1 MHVLYEEDGSYK
13 AATILADQNTSFM
26 VEAPHGKRS
35 KIKAAHVLLQFKA
48 PAPAELI
55 REAETLAATL
65 DTDFL
70 WQCSTKEEFDFQQLA
85 EEYFGHAPS
94 AVEAVAILLQIQA
107 APIYFYRKG
116 RGRFKAAPEESL
128 KAALSGLEK
137 KRLQA
142 LAIERMADELA
153 TGKLPPEFAPMLQDL
168 LYRPDRN
175 RVEVKAL
182 ELACEKTGMSAPKL
196 LERCGALP
204 STHDY
209 HLGRFLF
216 EHYPDGTAFPPFDAI
231 VKPTG
236 LERALTPAFSIDD
249 AATTE
254 IDDAFSVA
262 RLESGHLL
270 VGIHIAAP
278 GLGFA
283 PGSALDQIARR
294 RLSTAYM
301 PGRKITMLP
310 ETAIE
315 EFTLAEGRWCPALS
329 LYMELEPESHTILA
343 EETKIELVSIAA
355 NLRHTE
361 LDAEFT
367 TENLETGGGNYR
379 YKDELATL
387 WRLALALETSRG
399 KSGGQPDRVDYNFTV
414 IDDHVTISERERG
427 SPLDKVV
434 SELMIHANSVWGGL
448 LAERGY
454 PAIYRAQSNGKVR
467 MTTVAAEH
475 QGLGVAQYAWSSSPL
490 RRYVDLVNQ
499 WQLIAAVRG
508 EPAPFARNS
517 EALLSALR
525 DFELT
530 YSAYAGF
537 QEHMERYW
545 CLRWL
550 LQENVKVTPAVVVR
564 DNLVRFAHIPLY
576 VRVASLPEL
585 EAGSTVEVEVGD
597 IDLITLSFDCVY
609 KGKSADKDVV

>member
-1 MHVLYEEDGSYK
+1 VH
-13 AATILADQNTSFM
+13 
-26 VEAPHGKRS
+26 
-35 KIKAAHVLLQFKA
+35 
-48 PAPAELI
+48 
-55 REAETLAATL
+55 
-65 DTDFL
+65 
-70 WQCSTKEEFDFQQLA
+70 
-85 EEYFGHAPS
+85 
-94 AVEAVAILLQIQA
+94 A
-107 APIYFYRKG
+107 APMYFYRKG

-128 KAALSGLEK
+128 KAALAGIEK

-142 LAIERMADELA
+142 QAMERMAAELEA
-153 TGKLPPEFAPMLQDL
+153 GTLPPEFAPMLQDL
-168 LYRPDRN
+168 LYQPDRN
-175 RVEVKAL
+175 RIEVKAL
-182 ELACEKTGMSAPKL
+182 ELACEKTGLSAPKL
-196 LERCGALP
+196 LERAGALP
-204 STHDY
+204 STQDY
-209 HLGRFLF
+209 HLGRFLY
-216 EHYPDGTAFPPFDAI
+216 EHYPEGTAFPPFDPPSEPGELDLAD
-231 VKPTG
+231 
-236 LERALTPAFSIDD
+236 ASAFSIDD

-262 RLESGHLL
+262 RLESGNLR

-278 GLGFA
+278 GLGFI
-283 PGSALDQIARR
+283 PGSALDGIARR

-301 PGRKITMLP
+301 PGHKITMLP
-310 ETAIE
+310 DAAIT
-315 EFTLAEGRWCPALS
+315 EFTLAEGRACPALS
-329 LYMELEPESHTILA
+329 LYMELEPESLTILN
-343 EETKIELVSIAA
+343 EETRIERVNIAA
-355 NLRHTE
+355 NLRHAE

-367 TENLETGGGNYR
+367 EEKLASGSGDYR
-379 YKDELATL
+379 YKDELASL
-387 WRLALALETSRG
+387 WRLALALEALRG
-399 KSGGQPDRVDYNFTV
+399 KGGGQQDRVDYNFTV
-414 IDDHVTISERERG
+414 VDDHVSIAERERG

-508 EPAPFARNS
+508 EPAPFPKNS

-530 YSAYAGF
+530 YAAYAGF

-550 LQENVKVTPAVVVR
+550 LQENVKITPAVVIR
-564 DNLVRFAHIPLY
+564 DNLVRFARIPLFI
-576 VRVASLPEL
+576 RVASLPEL
-585 EAGSTVEVEVGD
+585 PPASKVEVEVGG

-609 KGKSADKDVV
+609 KGQIADTDGV